1 MMKRKT
7 MGNKIVRYALLI
19 MALVIAGS
27 TDLVSRAATEDTKTA
42 TYGVCNQNRHM

>member
-19 MALVIAGS
+19 MTLVIAGS
-27 TDLVSRAATEDTKTA
+27 THLVSQAETEDTKA
-42 TYGVCNQNRHM
+42 ETYGVWQPKPA

>member
-1 MMKRKT
+1 

-27 TDLVSRAATEDTKTA
+27 TDLVSRAATEDTKAA
-42 TYGVCNQNRHM
+42 TYGGMATKTGICK